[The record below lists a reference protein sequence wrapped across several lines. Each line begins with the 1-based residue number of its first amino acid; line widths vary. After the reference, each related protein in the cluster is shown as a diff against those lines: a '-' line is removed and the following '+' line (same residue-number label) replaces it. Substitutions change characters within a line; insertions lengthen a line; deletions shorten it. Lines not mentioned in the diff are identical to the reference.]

1 MSVAQD
7 MHCPSV
13 RLDRNLL
20 AHTSIRTYAY
30 ERIKH
35 KLDQKPILLGQPAIC
50 WDLSLSDVYQVI
62 QLKLD
67 RRILLT
73 NSNRSD
79 IRNRLPS

>member
-1 MSVAQD
+1 

-20 AHTSIRTYAY
+20 AHTSNQDVCLRTNKT
-30 ERIKH
+30 ETRSETH
-35 KLDQKPILLGQPAIC
+35 LLGQPAIC
-50 WDLSLSDVYQVI
+50 WNLSLSDVYQVI
-62 QLKLD
+62 QLKLE

-79 IRNRLPS
+79 IPNRLPS